1 MEETP
6 PPFSLPGRD
15 RERWGGPAA
24 NILPVAMPL
33 LLASS
38 SHPVCQGWVV
48 FFFLNLIVSHYH
60 CHLHSELEREGKRH
74 RNGRT
79 DKKKRKSERNCACLC
94 VCAVESMPA

>member
-1 MEETP
+1 MRKKGVNRGGEDLIQNRTRREVEMEETP

-48 FFFLNLIVSHYH
+48 CFFFKSH
-60 CHLHSELEREGKRH
+60 C
-74 RNGRT
+74 
-79 DKKKRKSERNCACLC
+79 KSL
-94 VCAVESMPA
+94 SLSPPQ